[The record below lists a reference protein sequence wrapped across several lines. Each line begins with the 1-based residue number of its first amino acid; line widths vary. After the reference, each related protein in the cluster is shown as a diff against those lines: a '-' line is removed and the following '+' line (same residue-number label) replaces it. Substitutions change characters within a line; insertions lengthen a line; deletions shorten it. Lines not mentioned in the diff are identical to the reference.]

1 MNHHRL
7 GVWHGMQPMTPMR
20 MQDAGWLART
30 LGRGDLAP
38 FTDADLEALALAK
51 PTRFTTASTVSVE
64 PRSSAAA
71 LRSRM
76 SRR

>member
-51 PTRFTTASTVSVE
+51 PTRVALYLLAVGLDWR
-64 PRSSAAA
+64 RS
-71 LRSRM
+71 
-76 SRR
+76 